1 MENVQKPVVCVDL
14 DGVLNTYDGWR
25 GPEFFHGVRPGA
37 ADFLRQLNAAG
48 FAVVI
53 FTVRYNPWVETWL
66 AEHGLAP
73 LVSAVTDRKP
83 PAHVYL
89 DDRAVCFTGD
99 FHQALGE
106 ILTFRAHWE
115 ADALVSEHAHLPKQ
129 PPA

>member
-1 MENVQKPVVCVDL
+1 MEQSQKPVVCVDL

-25 GPEFFHGVRPGA
+25 GPEFFHDLRPGA
-37 ADFLRQLNAAG
+37 DRFLRQLNEAG

-53 FTVRYNPWVETWL
+53 FTVRYTPWVEGWL
-66 AEHGLAP
+66 AQNGLAP

-89 DDRAVCFTGD
+89 DDRAICFTGD
-99 FHQALGE
+99 FGQALGE

-115 ADALVSEHAHLPKQ
+115 ADIAGSEHAGLPDQ